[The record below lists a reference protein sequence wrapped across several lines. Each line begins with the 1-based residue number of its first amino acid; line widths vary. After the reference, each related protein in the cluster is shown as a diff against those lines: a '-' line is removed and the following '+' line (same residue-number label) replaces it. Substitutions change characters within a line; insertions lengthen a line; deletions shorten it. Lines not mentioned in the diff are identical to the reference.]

1 MKPIYLFIAALLFIS
16 ANTFAQAGRDVHGT
30 IIDSTKDTL
39 PGSTVKLIA
48 GKDSIS
54 VITDLKGAFLFSAVK
69 ATQISLVVQSIGYEA
84 KRIRLTFDNT
94 NNPVFLK
101 PIVLKSATTMLS
113 GVTITDV
120 IPVKIKEDTIEFNA
134 AAYKVRDGAPVEDLI
149 KKIPGADVDKDGNMT
164 FQGKSVTKVRVNGK
178 DFFGGDLKTATQNL
192 PADAVQNVQM
202 LNDYGDQANMTGI
215 KTGDPE
221 TVLNINIKPSRNHG
235 YFGQV
240 SAGAGH
246 DAIPDKG
253 SISGSARYIAQG
265 NMFNFNDGQQI
276 AVLAN
281 LNNTNTNLF
290 NFGGP
295 GGRQGGG
302 GGPGGNNNNQAGIS
316 INRSVG
322 LNYRDSW
329 GKKVTVYGSYSFSDK
344 STNTISST
352 IQNNISLVNPS
363 TNSQNS
369 TKDDE
374 TKSHRLNFNLEWKP
388 DTVNYL
394 KVTPSY
400 TYIGL
405 NTNQNG
411 SNLLTNQTETVS
423 NYNFTSLSNSSAPNY
438 GINALYNHRFNSHG
452 RNLSINVGTG
462 RTSSRAYQNPVY
474 DYIAG
479 AANAPLDQFINTNSH
494 TDTVGTSLS
503 YIEPIA
509 KKSYLEVNYKYS
521 HSYTVADK
529 ETDTLTAANIINNY
543 PLLSNDYNFTFITNR
558 FGLNYRFVEKKY
570 NYVLGVTAQPSI
582 LKGYSVTTGMPT
594 SISSFNVSP
603 NAHFIYNF
611 SRSQSFSAN
620 YSGYSTQP
628 TFSELQPVT
637 DFSTALYPITGN
649 PDLKPEYNN
658 RIDFRYNNFSFETGN
673 IFFSNFSF
681 TTTANK
687 IVSNTITYPVN
698 YTPNPKLAGTIE
710 TQYLNADGYSAA
722 QGFFVFNKPWQK
734 RKYNLF
740 LQGNVSYINNVSYI
754 TNIDPN
760 TFDPATEKNNA
771 KTWVIAPGARFRVD
785 ITDVID
791 AEANTT
797 YTINSSKN
805 SINQPGINDNFRTW
819 QLGLNGK
826 NYFWKNWTLSY
837 DYTKYMYYGYKGAS
851 NPNIF
856 NTYVERRFL
865 KGNMAT
871 IRAGVYD
878 VFNENTGYSA
888 TQNGNFVTQTNSNK
902 LGRYYLLTFTYRFT
916 KMAGKGPGF
925 GGPGGPGGPRFGPG
939 PGGPGGGPGGPSA
952 D

>member
-1 MKPIYLFIAALLFIS
+1 MKLTYLFLAILLFAATS
-16 ANTFAQAGRDVHGT
+16 SFAQTGRDVHGT
-30 IIDSTKDTL
+30 ITDSTKATL
-39 PGSTVKLIA
+39 PGSSVKLIT
-48 GKDSIS
+48 GKDSLTT
-54 VITDLKGAFLFSAVK
+54 ITDAKGAFVFNGVK

-94 NNPVFLK
+94 NNPVFLR
-101 PIVLKSATTMLS
+101 PIVLKPETTMLT
-113 GVTITDV
+113 GVTITDA

-202 LNDYGDQANMTGI
+202 VNDYGDQNNLTGI

-240 SAGAGH
+240 SAGGGS
-246 DAIPDKG
+246 DAIPQVAG
-253 SISGSARYIAQG
+253 SKNDARYIAQA
-265 NMFNFNDGQQI
+265 NMFNFSDGQQI

-281 LNNTNTNLF
+281 LNNTNTSLF

-295 GGRQGGG
+295 GGGRRGGG
-302 GGPGGNNNNQAGIS
+302 GGPPGSNNNSSGITTARS
-316 INRSVG
+316 IG
-322 LNYRDSW
+322 MNYRDSW
-329 GKKVTVYGSYSFSDK
+329 GKKITVYGSYSY
-344 STNTISST
+344 TNNAVNTTSST
-352 IQNNISLVNPS
+352 IQDNISLTNPS

-369 TKDDE
+369 VKND
-374 TKSHRLNFNLEWKP
+374 KSQNHRLNFNLEYKP
-388 DTVNYL
+388 DDKNYL
-394 KVTPSY
+394 KVSPTY
-400 TYIGL
+400 TYSGL
-405 NTNQNG
+405 NTVQDG
-411 SNLLTNQTETVS
+411 SNLLTNDNATIS

-438 GINALYNHRFNSHG
+438 GINALFNHRFNSHG
-452 RNLSINVGTG
+452 RNFSINIGTG
-462 RTSSRAYQNPVY
+462 RTSSRQYQNPVY

-494 TDTVGTSLS
+494 TDTVGTTLS

-509 KKSYLEVNYKYS
+509 SRSYLELNYNYR
-521 HSYTVADK
+521 HSYTAADK
-529 ETDTLTAANIINNY
+529 QTDTLASNGSDINNY
-543 PLLSNDYNFTFITNR
+543 PLLSNNYNFTFITNR

-570 NYVLGVTAQPSI
+570 NYVLGVTAQPSV
-582 LKGYSVTTGMPT
+582 LRGYSQTTGLPT
-594 SISSFNVSP
+594 NSTAFNVSP

-620 YSGYSTQP
+620 YTGFSTQP

-637 DFSTALYPITGN
+637 DFSTALYPVTGN
-649 PDLKPEYNN
+649 PELKPEYNN
-658 RIDFRYNNFSFETGN
+658 RIDFRYNNFIFETGN

-681 TTTANK
+681 TKTSDK
-687 IVSNTITYPVN
+687 IVSNTITYPRD
-698 YTPNPKLAGTIE
+698 YTPDPKLSGAIE
-710 TQYLNADGYSAA
+710 TRYQNAGGYSAA
-722 QGFFVFNKPWQK
+722 QGFFVFNKPWEK

-740 LQGNVSYINNVSYI
+740 LIGNVSYINNISYI
-754 TNIDPN
+754 TNVDPN
-760 TFDPATEKNNA
+760 SFAFVTQQNTA
-771 KTWVIAPGARFRVD
+771 KTWVISPTTRFRVD

-791 AEANTT
+791 AEVSTG

-805 SINQPGINDNFRTW
+805 SIEQPGLNNNFRSW
-819 QLGLNGK
+819 QIGVNGK
-826 NYFWKNWTLSY
+826 NYVWKDWTYSY
-837 DYTKYMYYGYKGAS
+837 DYQKIFYYGYKGAT

-865 KGNMAT
+865 KNNMAT

-878 VFNENTGYSA
+878 VFNENTGYSS
-888 TQNGNFVTQTNSNK
+888 TQNGNFVTQTNANK
-902 LGRYYLLTFTYRFT
+902 LGRYYLLTFTFRFN
-916 KMAGKGPGF
+916 KMAGKSPMGPGRF
-925 GGPGGPGGPRFGPG
+925 GPPPGGHGPGDHGPGG
-939 PGGPGGGPGGPSA
+939 